1 LVSKHGGRGG
11 ARGRADE
18 AECLDVE
25 DAYEEA
31 KEGPGAAG
39 APVQDDEHQAG
50 AEQNMLWASIQDADM
65 VTRDT
70 YHGDVG

>member
-18 AECLDVE
+18 AERLDVE
-25 DAYEEA
+25 DACEEA
-31 KEGPGAAG
+31 KEGPSAAG

-50 AEQNMLWASIQDADM
+50 VGQNMLRASVQVTDM
-65 VTRDT
+65 VARDT